1 MWFNPTTSGNHGSM
15 AKREPQK
22 QSAQATLAEIIE
34 EMDKPRVAMSAREDH
49 AVQRPFLKQRVLSVR
64 LRKTAINGWRDFA
77 PVSGCSSRASIPQGW
92 RQALRCAAAVQ

>member
-1 MWFNPTTSGNHGSM
+1 M

-49 AVQRPFLKQRVLSVR
+49 AVQRPFLKQLSRLAEVR
-64 LRKTAINGWRDFA
+64 HGTAGFCDF
-77 PVSGCSSRASIPQGW
+77 
-92 RQALRCAAAVQ
+92 

>member
-1 MWFNPTTSGNHGSM
+1 VPKGRRRRHSCFPFASEVRIGHAMWFNPTTSGNHGSM

-49 AVQRPFLKQRVLSVR
+49 AVQRPFLKQLSR
-64 LRKTAINGWRDFA
+64 LEKSA
-77 PVSGCSSRASIPQGW
+77 PPKIGRRALNW
-92 RQALRCAAAVQ
+92 